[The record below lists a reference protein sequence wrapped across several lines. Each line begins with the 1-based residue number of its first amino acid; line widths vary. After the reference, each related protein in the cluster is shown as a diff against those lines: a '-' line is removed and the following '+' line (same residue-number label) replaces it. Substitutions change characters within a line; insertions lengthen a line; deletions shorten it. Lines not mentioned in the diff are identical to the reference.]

1 MKENKEIDF
10 LIGKKR
16 NFILLFVLRS
26 IFIGTIYYVG
36 YHRTKPLIFWTLVFF
51 YPFAIFRTI
60 KVLTSK
66 NIFFISEEEL
76 KKSDDLSTKNK
87 AD

>member
-1 MKENKEIDF
+1 MKENKVIDF
-10 LIGKKR
+10 LIGKKS
-16 NFILLFVLRS
+16 NFILLFVLLS
-26 IFIGTIYYVG
+26 IFIGTMYCVD
-36 YHRTKPLIFWTLVFF
+36 YHRTKPLFFWTLVFF

-66 NIFFISEEEL
+66 NIFFISEDEL